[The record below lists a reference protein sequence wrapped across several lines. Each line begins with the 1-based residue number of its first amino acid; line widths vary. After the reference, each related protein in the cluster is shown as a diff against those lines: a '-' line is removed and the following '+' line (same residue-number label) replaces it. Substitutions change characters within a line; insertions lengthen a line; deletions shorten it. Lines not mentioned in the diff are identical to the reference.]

1 MPSFY
6 VNSKFYV
13 KEIKGKY
20 YVYSIEKDDGG
31 KQRHNYIAPLDK
43 IIETYVNIGGV
54 GESPTEVAGP
64 GFGPG
69 SQGPEPYLGGVPPNT
84 PRESIITDTS
94 VRIMKEGKTR
104 SKANENLPS
113 EVELFAFYND
123 CIKKVS
129 RETCKQYVNY
139 LRKQLDANN
148 KASILAWKK
157 YYKWKGD
164 IEKWKAVKTKKSGV
178 DLKVPSVDQM
188 RQWAEKVKGTRVEL
202 LFRLLLESGVR
213 FTEAIK
219 VLNEYN
225 PQNDICENNICIYT
239 LNWQR
244 GSKRVFYVFHVSPLQ
259 RQNITYN
266 YAKKIMR
273 ELDIAPKYI
282 RKFVATKMLE
292 LNIPGEI
299 VDFIEGRTPGNILT
313 KHYLDL
319 YALAKKEYKKY
330 AEWLTKF
337 VNL

>member
-1 MPSFY
+1 
-6 VNSKFYV
+6 V
-13 KEIKGKY
+13 
-20 YVYSIEKDDGG
+20 
-31 KQRHNYIAPLDK
+31 
-43 IIETYVNIGGV
+43 
-54 GESPTEVAGP
+54 SPTKVAGQ
-64 GFGPG
+64 GFEPW
-69 SQGPEPYLGGVPPNT
+69 SQGPEPYLGGTPPKT
-84 PRESIITDTS
+84 PNANYEELKG

-104 SKANENLPS
+104 SKANENSPS
-113 EVELFAFYND
+113 EIELFAFYND

-164 IEKWKAVKTKKSGV
+164 IEKWKAIKTKKSGV
-178 DLKVPSVDQM
+178 DLKVPSVDQVKE
-188 RQWAEKVKGTRVEL
+188 WLTKVKGTKVEL
-202 LFRLLLESGVR
+202 LFRLLLESGIR

-244 GSKRVFYVFHVSPLQ
+244 GSKRVFYVFHFSPLQ
-259 RQNITYN
+259 RQSITYN

-273 ELDIAPKYI
+273 ELDIAPKYT

-330 AEWLTKF
+330 AEWLHMNF
-337 VNL
+337 RLSG

>member
-1 MPSFY
+1 MMA
-6 VNSKFYV
+6 VSKG
-13 KEIKGKY
+13 I
-20 YVYSIEKDDGG
+20 
-31 KQRHNYIAPLDK
+31 NYIAPLDK
-43 IIETYVNIGGV
+43 IIETYIAVGGV
-54 GESPTEVAGP
+54 GESPTKVAGQ
-64 GFGPG
+64 GFEPW
-69 SQGPEPYLGGVPPNT
+69 SQGPEPYLGGTPPKT
-84 PRESIITDTS
+84 PNANYEELKG
-94 VRIMKEGKTR
+94 VRIMKEEKTR

-164 IEKWKAVKTKKSGV
+164 IEKWKAIKTKKSGV
-178 DLKVPSVDQM
+178 DLKVPSVDQVKE
-188 RQWAEKVKGTRVEL
+188 WLTKVKGTKIEL
-202 LFRLLLESGVR
+202 LFKLLLESGIR

-219 VLNEYN
+219 VLSEYS
-225 PQNDICENNICIYT
+225 PENDVCENGICIYT
-239 LNWQR
+239 LNWSR

-259 RQNITYN
+259 RQSITYN
-266 YAKKIMR
+266 YAKKIMH

-282 RKFVATKMLE
+282 RKLSATKMLE

-330 AEWLTKF
+330 AEWLSK
-337 VNL
+337 VPG

>member
-1 MPSFY
+1 
-6 VNSKFYV
+6 
-13 KEIKGKY
+13 
-20 YVYSIEKDDGG
+20 
-31 KQRHNYIAPLDK
+31 
-43 IIETYVNIGGV
+43 
-54 GESPTEVAGP
+54 
-64 GFGPG
+64 
-69 SQGPEPYLGGVPPNT
+69 
-84 PRESIITDTS
+84 
-94 VRIMKEGKTR
+94 MKEEKTR

-113 EVELFAFYND
+113 EIELFAFYND

-164 IEKWKAVKTKKSGV
+164 IEKWKAIKTKKSGV
-178 DLKVPSVDQM
+178 DLKVPSVDQVKE
-188 RQWAEKVKGTRVEL
+188 WLTKVKGTKVEL
-202 LFRLLLESGVR
+202 LFRLLLESGIR

-330 AEWLTKF
+330 AEWLYTTVYSEK
-337 VNL
+337 

>member
-1 MPSFY
+1 
-6 VNSKFYV
+6 
-13 KEIKGKY
+13 
-20 YVYSIEKDDGG
+20 
-31 KQRHNYIAPLDK
+31 
-43 IIETYVNIGGV
+43 
-54 GESPTEVAGP
+54 
-64 GFGPG
+64 
-69 SQGPEPYLGGVPPNT
+69 
-84 PRESIITDTS
+84 
-94 VRIMKEGKTR
+94 MKEEKTR

-139 LRKQLDANN
+139 LRKPLDANN

-164 IEKWKAVKTKKSGV
+164 IEKWKAIKTKKSGV
-178 DLKVPSVDQM
+178 DLKVPSVDQVKE
-188 RQWAEKVKGTRVEL
+188 WLTKVKGTKIEL
-202 LFRLLLESGVR
+202 LFKLLLESGIR

-259 RQNITYN
+259 RQSITYN
-266 YAKKIMR
+266 YAKKIMH

-282 RKFVATKMLE
+282 RKFTATKMLE

-330 AEWLTKF
+330 AEWLSKF

>member
-1 MPSFY
+1 
-6 VNSKFYV
+6 
-13 KEIKGKY
+13 
-20 YVYSIEKDDGG
+20 
-31 KQRHNYIAPLDK
+31 
-43 IIETYVNIGGV
+43 
-54 GESPTEVAGP
+54 
-64 GFGPG
+64 
-69 SQGPEPYLGGVPPNT
+69 
-84 PRESIITDTS
+84 
-94 VRIMKEGKTR
+94 MKEEKTR

-139 LRKQLDANN
+139 LRKPLDTNN
-148 KASILAWKK
+148 KGSILAWKK

-164 IEKWKAVKTKKSGV
+164 IEKWKAIKTKKSGV
-178 DLKVPSVDQM
+178 DLKVPSVDQI

-225 PQNDICENNICIYT
+225 PQNDICENNIRIYT

-266 YAKKIMR
+266 YAKKMLH
-273 ELDIAPKYI
+273 ELNIAPKYL
-282 RKFVATKMLE
+282 RKFTATQMLS
-292 LNIPGEI
+292 LGIPSQV
-299 VDFIEGRTPGNILT
+299 VDFIEGRTPDSILS

-319 YALAKKEYKKY
+319 LTLAKKYY
-330 AEWLTKF
+330 PLYREWLSNNF
-337 VNL
+337 